1 MRILMAE
8 DDAVSRRVL
17 QLWLEKWG
25 FEPVVVQDGEQAFQV
40 LSAPDAPSLAILDWM
55 MPHRDG
61 VDVCREVRALQQ
73 KCPPYLILLTAK
85 GRKEDIVAGLDAGAN
100 DYLTKPPDREELRA
114 RIQVG
119 VRVLELQSEL
129 RARVHDLEEALRNV
143 KVLEDLLP
151 ICCYCKRIRDDQNY
165 WQQVEEYLAVHANAE
180 FSHGV
185 CPDCYQEVLKPQLNR
200 LKQA

>member
-1 MRILMAE
+1 M
-8 DDAVSRRVL
+8 
-17 QLWLEKWG
+17 
-25 FEPVVVQDGEQAFQV
+25 
-40 LSAPDAPSLAILDWM
+40 
-55 MPHRDG
+55 
-61 VDVCREVRALQQ
+61 
-73 KCPPYLILLTAK
+73 
-85 GRKEDIVAGLDAGAN
+85 
-100 DYLTKPPDREELRA
+100 
-114 RIQVG
+114 
-119 VRVLELQSEL
+119 RVLELQSEL